1 MKKNNDAWNLRH
13 LVDESFV
20 PSNQRTSV
28 LYCKLSD
35 FMSMLALQS
44 WITID
49 FYEMTLV
56 LASCHSVAKM
66 DDFLSRMQATK
77 QTDTWKLSV
86 TILTENL
93 VKLRLVKLIDEGI
106 LETKT
111 DCSREDQLFFAC
123 VAFWVILLNQSCS
136 APQNDR
142 LNFNL
147 WKI

>member
-77 QTDTWKLSV
+77 QTDT
-86 TILTENL
+86 
-93 VKLRLVKLIDEGI
+93 
-106 LETKT
+106 
-111 DCSREDQLFFAC
+111 
-123 VAFWVILLNQSCS
+123 
-136 APQNDR
+136 
-142 LNFNL
+142 
-147 WKI
+147 

>member
-1 MKKNNDAWNLRH
+1 MSALSLWEIMKKKKQSWNIRH
-13 LVDESFV
+13 LIDESFD
-20 PSNQRTSV
+20 PSAKQTSV

-93 VKLRLVKLIDEGI
+93 VKLRLVKLRFWNFRSMSWVEADNGVKQFLKEH
-106 LETKT
+106 
-111 DCSREDQLFFAC
+111 FFYC
-123 VAFWVILLNQSCS
+123 LVHVVV
-136 APQNDR
+136 
-142 LNFNL
+142 
-147 WKI
+147 

>member
-93 VKLRLVKLIDEGI
+93 VKLCLVKLRFWNFKSMSWVEADNGVNTFLKEHFHFSIMSNLLLTLL
-106 LETKT
+106 LEY
-111 DCSREDQLFFAC
+111 
-123 VAFWVILLNQSCS
+123 
-136 APQNDR
+136 
-142 LNFNL
+142 
-147 WKI
+147 